1 MVFPFAL
8 LFIHCHVT
16 YANVAPEF
24 MTVLTFVREL
34 SLNLHL
40 FICSHKWFRNMVML
54 HTLFSGDVS
63 GAQAPH
69 RAQMLK
75 THRSPRS
82 ANQRPA
88 QIYQITPPVLP
99 TFSSVNSRNP
109 PHPAPFLLPRPTE
122 MKQELTTAPQPAD
135 PVRWPPAALE
145 DEGVAH
151 GSLGEALLEVPR
163 LPGED
168 DWRERLD
175 GVEHDVQRLLPR
187 VLGELQRLLRLPA
200 VHHPLPSRRGLL
212 LRRRD
217 RRGRG
222 LHGGGRP
229 VVL

>member
-99 TFSSVNSRNP
+99 TFSVNSRNP
-109 PHPAPFLLPRPTE
+109 PPPPPRPLSSPSPHRNETGTHDCASARRPSA
-122 MKQELTTAPQPAD
+122 L
-135 PVRWPPAALE
+135 AA
-145 DEGVAH
+145 
-151 GSLGEALLEVPR
+151 R
-163 LPGED
+163 RPG
-168 DWRERLD
+168 
-175 GVEHDVQRLLPR
+175 G
-187 VLGELQRLLRLPA
+187 
-200 VHHPLPSRRGLL
+200 
-212 LRRRD
+212 
-217 RRGRG
+217 
-222 LHGGGRP
+222 
-229 VVL
+229 